1 MSNIDQLKSLA
12 SSKLGFARANQ
23 FLVELPTSFSSGGF
37 LGALTTLFTSGNM
50 GGGNLNLLCASAT
63 LPGKQLL
70 TLDRRTGMQFEK
82 VAYGYAVDDVNLS
95 FVALNDYGTR
105 KYFDAWRERVIDET
119 GQTVG
124 YKRDYAKPVKI
135 HQLRKPIKAL
145 GTSIG
150 PININV
156 GLGGGTVYSVEL
168 IDAFPTT
175 IGQVELTNELDGLV
189 QINVQLSY
197 TNWQRASSG
206 QQWIQASAGLGS
218 LSQFLG

>member
-1 MSNIDQLKSLA
+1 MSTIDQLKSLA
-12 SSKLGFARANQ
+12 SAKLGFARSNQ
-23 FLVELPTSFSSGGF
+23 FLVELPGTFSSGGI
-37 LGALTTLFTSGNM
+37 LGALTTLLTSGNM
-50 GGGNLNLLCASAT
+50 GGGDLNLLCASAT
-63 LPGKQLL
+63 LPGKQIL

-82 VAYGYAVDDVNLS
+82 VAYGYAVEDVSLT
-95 FVALNDYGTR
+95 FIALNDYGTR

-135 HQLRKPIKAL
+135 HQLRKPIKNI
-145 GTSIG
+145 GTDIG

-156 GLGGGTVYSVEL
+156 GLGGGSVYSVEL

-175 IGQVELTNELDGLV
+175 INAVELNNELDGLV

-197 TNWQRASSG
+197 TNWQRASGG

-218 LSQFLG
+218 LSQLLG

>member
-12 SSKLGFARANQ
+12 SSKLGFARSNQ
-23 FLVELPTSFSSGGF
+23 FLVELPTTFNAGGF

-50 GGGNLNLLCASAT
+50 GGGNLNLLCASAS
-63 LPGKQLL
+63 LPGKQIL

-82 VAYGYAVDDVNLS
+82 VAYGYAVEDVSLT
-95 FVALNDYGTR
+95 FIALNDYGTR
-105 KYFDAWRERVIDET
+105 KYFDAWRAAVINET

-135 HQLRKPIKAL
+135 HQLRKPIKSL

-175 IGQVELTNELDGLV
+175 INAVELNNELDGLV

-197 TNWQRASSG
+197 TNWQRASGG

-218 LSQFLG
+218 LSQLLG